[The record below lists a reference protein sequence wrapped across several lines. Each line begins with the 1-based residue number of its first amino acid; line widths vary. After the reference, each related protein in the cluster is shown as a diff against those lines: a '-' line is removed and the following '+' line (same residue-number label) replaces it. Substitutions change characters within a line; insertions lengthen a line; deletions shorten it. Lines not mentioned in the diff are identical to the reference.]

1 MTSDASTG
9 PAFAA
14 GARTTFSQPLAR
26 PGHLLGRR
34 RIAQLAQAPFRDTPW
49 SVRING

>member
-14 GARTTFSQPLAR
+14 GARTTLSQPLA
-26 PGHLLGRR
+26 
-34 RIAQLAQAPFRDTPW
+34 LATFRDTPW